1 MTESLFTE
9 LKGAARMA
17 GNDRSHLS
25 AHVLCPQNVATK
37 INISERNQHLQ
48 TERKAVEVDADNP
61 RHQAF
66 QEHGMTPERCAA
78 LVFEAMETG
87 QFYILADNP
96 EDLGYVRKSGAMRH
110 QAILE
115 DGRSLIDG
123 PSTGGGGLPGRN
135 VKSEFMERF

>member
-1 MTESLFTE
+1 
-9 LKGAARMA
+9 
-17 GNDRSHLS
+17 
-25 AHVLCPQNVATK
+25 
-37 INISERNQHLQ
+37 
-48 TERKAVEVDADNP
+48 
-61 RHQAF
+61 
-66 QEHGMTPERCAA
+66 MTPERCAA

-87 QFYILADNP
+87 QFYVLADNP
-96 EDLGYVRKSGAMRH
+96 EDLGYVRKSGAMRY